1 MHKLRKRKDFKIIM
15 AAFVIIS
22 LLFQIYL
29 SATIV
34 LNPGQIT
41 QSNWL
46 NKLQGEKVL
55 LCTTEGFKW
64 VNINDVIQQ
73 NQSQSLSSST
83 DNLDHQPLQ
92 YSCPILKAC
101 QYSLLL
107 VVGLLCLL
115 QAWLARYTPIRNKY
129 QFHQCQQKVYLS
141 LAPKHSPPL
150 PL

>member
-1 MHKLRKRKDFKIIM
+1 MHKFRKRKDFKIIM
-15 AAFVIIS
+15 AALVITS

-34 LNPGQIT
+34 LNPEQIN

-55 LCTTEGFKW
+55 LCTAEGFKW

-73 NQSQSLSSST
+73 NHAKTTSDST
-83 DNLDHQPLQ
+83 DNIDHHPLQ

-115 QAWLARYTPIRNKY
+115 LAWLTRYSSTTNTY
-129 QFHQCQQKVYLS
+129 QFHQCQQKVYLL
-141 LAPKHSPPL
+141 LAPKNSPPL